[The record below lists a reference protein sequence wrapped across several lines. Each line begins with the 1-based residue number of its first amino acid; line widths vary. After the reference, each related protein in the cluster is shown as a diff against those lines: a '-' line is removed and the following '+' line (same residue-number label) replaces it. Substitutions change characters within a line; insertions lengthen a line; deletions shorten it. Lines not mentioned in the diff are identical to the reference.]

1 MAKTLP
7 IAGWYPDPE
16 IPGHDRWWDG
26 TAWSDTRRADDGA
39 NPTAS
44 STASST
50 ASATVSATATAPP
63 VATVAAGRRGPG
75 LYIPGETVLPLAA
88 APAPASPPTPVV
100 RNNPALIGLIL
111 SFSGFVFPFALNSFA
126 GGIVSIVGLRR
137 SHRLAGTGILS
148 NGRGLAIAGILIG
161 FIWGGIC
168 LIGIALF
175 VAFTFWIA
183 GVSSNFQYPGS
194 PVM

>member
-16 IPGHDRWWDG
+16 IPGQDRWWDG
-26 TAWSDTRRADDGA
+26 TTWSDTRRASDGA
-39 NPTAS
+39 GGSAS
-44 STASST
+44 AT
-50 ASATVSATATAPP
+50 ASATAASQPPAP
-63 VATVAAGRRGPG
+63 TVTPGRRGPG
-75 LYIPGETVLPLAA
+75 LYIPGETVLPLASA
-88 APAPASPPTPVV
+88 PASAPAPIV
-100 RNNPALIGLIL
+100 RNNAALIGLIL
-111 SFSGFVFPFALNSFA
+111 SFSGFLLPFVLNSFA

-137 SHRLAGTGILS
+137 SHQLAGNGILS
-148 NGRGLAIAGILIG
+148 NGRGLSIAGILIG

-168 LIGIALF
+168 LIGIAIF

-183 GVSSNFQYPGS
+183 GVSSNFQYPDS

>member
-16 IPGHDRWWDG
+16 IPGQDRWWDG
-26 TAWSDTRRADDGA
+26 STWSETRRSSAA
-39 NPTAS
+39 AT

-50 ASATVSATATAPP
+50 AASTATPAP
-63 VATVAAGRRGPG
+63 RGPG
-75 LYIPGETVLPLAA
+75 LYIPGETVLQA
-88 APAPASPPTPVV
+88 APAPASAPAPVV
-100 RNNPALIGLIL
+100 RNNAALIGLIL
-111 SFSGFVFPFALNSFA
+111 SLSGFLLPFVVNSFA

-137 SHRLAGTGILS
+137 STRLAGNGILS
-148 NGRGLAIAGILIG
+148 SGRGLSIAGILIG

-168 LIGIALF
+168 LLGIALF
-175 VAFTFWIA
+175 VALTFWIA
-183 GVSSNFQYPGS
+183 GVGSNFQYPDS